1 LPGIR
6 RLNPLFGGLMMSK
19 FAQAAKLFM
28 EKQEKLQDK
37 TRAEAELTRLL
48 KQMYD
53 FGRASEV
60 SKKK

>member
-1 LPGIR
+1 
-6 RLNPLFGGLMMSK
+6 MMSK